1 MKTGATFP
9 NVLRYPMLSE
19 KHQKAL
25 ALILSGDSIPTAA
38 KKMGLRRETVWK
50 WTKDPNFA
58 TELDRLRQESISA
71 LQLEFREASLEAAQT
86 LRNIMNDPEQKATD
100 RIRASIAILDR
111 IVDKTQQPEVR
122 QTVELEEWVDV
133 RSLG

>member
-1 MKTGATFP
+1 M
-9 NVLRYPMLSE
+9 LRYPMLSE

-58 TELDRLRQESISA
+58 TELDRLRKEAVSA
-71 LQLEFREASLEAAQT
+71 IQLEFREASLEAAQT
-86 LRNIMNDPEQKATD
+86 LRDIMNDPDQNASD
-100 RIRASIAILDR
+100 RIRASLAILDR
-111 IVDKTQQPEVR
+111 IVDNTNQPEIR

>member
-1 MKTGATFP
+1 
-9 NVLRYPMLSE
+9 MLSE

-25 ALILSGDSIPTAA
+25 ALILSGDSIPTTA
-38 KKMGLRRETVWK
+38 KKMGIRRETVWK

-58 TELDRLRQESISA
+58 TELDRLRKEAVSA
-71 LQLEFREASLEAAQT
+71 IQLEFREASLEAAQT
-86 LRNIMNDPEQKATD
+86 LRDIMNDPDQKASD
-100 RIRASIAILDR
+100 RIRASLAILDR
-111 IVDKTQQPEVR
+111 IVDNTNQPEVR